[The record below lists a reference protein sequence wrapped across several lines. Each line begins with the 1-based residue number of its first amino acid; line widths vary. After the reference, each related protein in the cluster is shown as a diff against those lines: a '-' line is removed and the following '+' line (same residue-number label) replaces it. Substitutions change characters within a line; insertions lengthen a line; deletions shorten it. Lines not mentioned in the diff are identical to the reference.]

1 VKLGI
6 LGGTFDPVHRG
17 HLLIAEEAR
26 SELGISEIIM
36 VPSGQPPFKSADP
49 VTPPK
54 HRLEMLRLA
63 ITGLE
68 HFWVSSVEIE
78 RPGTSYTVDT
88 IAEFQEKF
96 RDEGELFFI
105 LGWDSLSQLAGWRE
119 PSRLISMCQLV
130 AVARP
135 DCTRPDLE
143 KIEASVPGITKR
155 VLWLDKPQIDIS
167 ASSIRGKVARGEAI
181 DHLVPKLVAEYI
193 REHGLY
199 TKKRE
204 V

>member
-1 VKLGI
+1 MKIGI

-26 SELGISEIIM
+26 KALGIEEIVM
-36 VPSGQPPFKSADP
+36 VPAGQPPFKSSEP
-49 VTPPK
+49 VTLSK

-63 ITGLE
+63 ITGRE
-68 HFWVSSVEIE
+68 HLWISGVEME
-78 RPGTSYTVDT
+78 RPGPSYTVDT
-88 IAEFQEKF
+88 IAEFQEKY

-105 LGWDSLSQLAGWRE
+105 IGWDSLSQIAEWRD
-119 PSRLISMCQLV
+119 PSRLISMCRLV

-135 DCTRPDLE
+135 GCERPDLQ
-143 KIEASVPGITKR
+143 KLEASVPGITKR
-155 VLWLDKPQIDIS
+155 VSWLDKPQIDIS
-167 ASSIRGKVARGEAI
+167 ASAVRDKVARGEAI
-181 DHLVPKLVAEYI
+181 DNLVPKAVAEYI

-199 TKKRE
+199 TKKQE